1 MKSWVFF
8 AVFGACAC
16 AVAQP
21 LDDTKHLNQ
30 VDSGQPLSSAVE
42 LGSVDLSSKTVT
54 VEGVTL
60 TFPNQVERL
69 MMLAKPLWINPDDRM
84 VFQEQLAL
92 VALSGV
98 SPLLESRLES
108 LVILEEQEKWH
119 AYDQVATDTLL
130 LYVSYAENIS
140 EYGQTWF
147 YQSPMRELSIEPSIT
162 SQDSL
167 VSAIEMNALSQFID
181 YYRPPHAS
189 REAIRMALKDLMAH
203 SNQWVSL
210 VSNDGL
216 KRVGDLLP
224 ERELIIERIDMAGI
238 DTSGIAPGLDWYDES
253 LKQAMVEFQRI
264 HGLKQDAIIGPKTTR
279 WLNVSPRYR
288 KTKLALNLERARL
301 WDKGNTT
308 QVTVNVPSFEMQFS
322 HSGQQLFESKV
333 VVGKLRRPTPIMETQ
348 MKSVVLNPTWN
359 IPWKIMVEDIIPK
372 AKRDPSYLARQG
384 IDIIE
389 SWTSPRI
396 ISPATINWETLH
408 PRAFPFR
415 MRQRSGYN
423 NALGL
428 YKFNTPNPRAIY
440 LHDTPSKNLFD
451 LDMRAFSSGCIRVE
465 HAEEF
470 AEALLDYQGIERDKL
485 LNSSTNRHI
494 RFNRQIPVMIIYQ
507 TAWLEDGVVHYRDDI
522 YDLDAPYHESN
533 SRLIDVALVGKS
545 KSTH

>member
-8 AVFGACAC
+8 AAFGACAY
-16 AVAQP
+16 AVAEPSDNSKQLILADSAQP
-21 LDDTKHLNQ
+21 A
-30 VDSGQPLSSAVE
+30 SSMIQQQ
-42 LGSVDLSSKTVT
+42 SVDTLAKPLTVD
-54 VEGVTL
+54 GVTL
-60 TFPNQVERL
+60 AFPTHVERL
-69 MMLAKPLWINPDDRM
+69 MTLAKPLWIDPDDRL

-98 SPLLESRLES
+98 SPLLEARLDS
-108 LVILEEQEKWH
+108 LLALEEQEKWH

-130 LYVSYAENIS
+130 LYVSYAENAS

-147 YQSPMRELSIEPSIT
+147 YQAPMRELSIKPSTT

-189 REAIRMALKDLMAH
+189 REAIRSALEELTEH

-210 VSNDGL
+210 VSSDGL

-224 ERELIIERIDMAGI
+224 ERDLIIERMNMAGI
-238 DTSGIAPGLDWYDES
+238 DTSGVVHGLDWYDES

-372 AKRDPSYLARQG
+372 AKHDPSYLARQG

-389 SWTSPRI
+389 SWTSPQI
-396 ISPATINWETLH
+396 IPPETINWETLH

-415 MRQRSGYN
+415 MRQRAGYN

-451 LDMRAFSSGCIRVE
+451 QDMRAFSSGCIRVE

-470 AEALLDYQGIERDKL
+470 AQALLDYQGIERDKL
-485 LNSSTNRHI
+485 LNASTNRHI

-533 SRLIDVALVGKS
+533 PRLIDIAVAGKAQT
-545 KSTH
+545 KH